1 MDLRINFLG
10 TGSAIPTPKKNH
22 VGTLISFADKSIL
35 VDCGEGI
42 QRQFKIAGLS
52 PTKLTHLLISHW
64 HADHTLGIPGLLET
78 LSMSEY
84 QKKLVII
91 GPKGTK
97 DNLSLFEKI
106 YGKFRI
112 DYEIKEVSSGK
123 CLDDEIFFI
132 ESSPMKHT
140 RATNAY
146 SIKIKDRLR
155 IDKKKLKK
163 LKLPNSPLIKKIQ
176 NGEDIIHPVTKIKI
190 KAKSITY
197 LEKGKKI
204 TVIMDTLQ
212 NPNTVKIAKG
222 ADLLI
227 SEASFIEAQR
237 DRADAYN
244 HLTVKDAATIA
255 KKAKVK
261 RLALTHNS
269 QRYGDNIQPIMNEA
283 KSVFKNT
290 VLPKDF
296 DVISI

>member
-1 MDLRINFLG
+1 MEIKVNFLG
-10 TGSAIPTPKKNH
+10 TGSAIPTAEKNH
-22 VGTLISFADKSIL
+22 VGTLISFADKNIL

-42 QRQFKIAGLS
+42 QRQFKIANLS

-78 LSMSEY
+78 LAMSNY
-84 QKKLVII
+84 QKKILIF

-97 DNLSLFEKI
+97 YNLSLFEKI
-106 YGKFRI
+106 YGRFRI
-112 DYEIKEVSSGK
+112 NYEIKEVTSGK
-123 CLDDEIFFI
+123 CFEDKFFFV
-132 ESSPMKHT
+132 ESMPMKHT
-140 RATNAY
+140 RSTNAY

-155 IDKKKLKK
+155 VDKNKLKK
-163 LKLPNSPLIKKIQ
+163 LALPNSPLIKKIQ
-176 NGEDIIHPVTKIKI
+176 EGKDIFHPATKKKI

-204 TVIMDTLQ
+204 SVIMDTSK
-212 NPNTVKIAKG
+212 NENAVRIAKDS
-222 ADLLI
+222 DLLI

-237 DRADAYN
+237 DRADAYK

-261 RLALTHNS
+261 KLALIHNS
-269 QRYGDNIQPIMNEA
+269 QRYDDDIRPIIQEA

-290 VLPKDF
+290 IIPKDF
-296 DVISI
+296 DSLIV